1 MTTQRYIYIIGS
13 MDDFDGV
20 EDLKFAYFNEPE
32 RFAALNTSVYEFDAP
47 TEDVGEL
54 SALEVAAL
62 IGRGLAFEHDWCM
75 DHTFSYL
82 MEA

>member
-13 MDDFDGV
+13 MDDFDGI
-20 EDLKFAYFNEPE
+20 EDLKACYFNEPE

-47 TEDVGEL
+47 TEDVG
-54 SALEVAAL
+54 ALLAPEVAGL
-62 IGRGLAFEHDWCM
+62 IGMGLAFENDWSV

>member
-1 MTTQRYIYIIGS
+1 
-13 MDDFDGV
+13 
-20 EDLKFAYFNEPE
+20 
-32 RFAALNTSVYEFDAP
+32 
-47 TEDVGEL
+47 L